1 MFFRNGHLMTHRDK
15 KPYQCTVPGCTKSYC
30 DARSLRRHLENHHQH
45 TVEQIAVEMVKAQSM
60 AAEVLADVAA
70 STGMVPQS
78 SATNQRSSTD
88 PNSAKSETVTG
99 VKTSSNTPVTV
110 TNMLVTKTQY
120 VPVSMVSSAVVTSN
134 TVTSTQPQ
142 TQAQQSHIFPYDIM
156 VQQQQKMQKE
166 QQQQVKKQ
174 QQQQI
179 KLEKQQLKQQQ
190 QQKEIQQQEQRL
202 KQEKEQQELKVP
214 FFINEPHHDKTN
226 KITVHPAKTQLSL
239 GILPV
244 WSESSLCAQWVAK
257 DSSFLHADSE
267 DSSDWVDAQADLS
280 LRRGHM
286 PFSWLCHKAAHIFL
300 FFWDADREDTDHP
313 GHPWSARLIW
323 VFAGLTGHFVG
334 FVMLRLNS
342 WCHIFCVNKTSWY
355 SGHMYWISVCT
366 VYTVCF
372 GTPLIFAKIIMF
384 QCCKFWDIP
393 KI

>member
-1 MFFRNGHLMTHRDK
+1 MTHRDK

-78 SATNQRSSTD
+78 SATNQKSSID

-120 VPVSMVSSAVVTSN
+120 VPVSVVSSAVVTSN

-142 TQAQQSHIFPYDIM
+142 TLAQQSHIFPYDIM

-226 KITVHPAKTQLSL
+226 KITVRPAKTQISL
-239 GILPV
+239 GFLPV
-244 WSESSLCAQWVAK
+244 
-257 DSSFLHADSE
+257 
-267 DSSDWVDAQADLS
+267 
-280 LRRGHM
+280 
-286 PFSWLCHKAAHIFL
+286 
-300 FFWDADREDTDHP
+300 
-313 GHPWSARLIW
+313 
-323 VFAGLTGHFVG
+323 
-334 FVMLRLNS
+334 
-342 WCHIFCVNKTSWY
+342 
-355 SGHMYWISVCT
+355 
-366 VYTVCF
+366 
-372 GTPLIFAKIIMF
+372 
-384 QCCKFWDIP
+384 
-393 KI
+393 